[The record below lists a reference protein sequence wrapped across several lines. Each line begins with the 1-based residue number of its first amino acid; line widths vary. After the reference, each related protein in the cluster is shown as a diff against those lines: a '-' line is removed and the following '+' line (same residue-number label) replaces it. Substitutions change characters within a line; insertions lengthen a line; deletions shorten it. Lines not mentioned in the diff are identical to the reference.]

1 MNQLA
6 NALKPV
12 VLPGET
18 MRVFILREGKEYNQ
32 GVAYLDDGTMVVV
45 DVGRKM
51 INKTID
57 IIVTSVHQT
66 TAGKMIFGR
75 YDERSA
81 GPAGGEPVGTALSRV
96 AKRRRSVRRA
106 LIIRSREDRRFRTR
120 WRLCRHLRVLLLH
133 ALDRKPAMSRI
144 TAILPAAGLGTR
156 MGVETPKQFLELG
169 GEPLVIFTLRRLAA
183 CAAITDFILATRA
196 DELSFLED
204 KVSKARIGRP
214 ARVVH
219 GGETRQQSVAN
230 ALAQVAPETEIV
242 MVHDA
247 VRPFVTVEQLDR
259 LIVEARERGAVILGI
274 PAIDTVKEVKR
285 ESLPEDVA
293 RITGTISRE
302 RIVLAQT
309 PQAFRFG
316 ILREAFARA
325 EADGVT
331 ASDEASLVE
340 RLWQGCVRGARFGAE
355 FEDHAALG
363 YGSGAILFGAG
374 ASSAEMILGDSELL
388 HHLSLKASMCLS
400 GCHAGW
406 PYPKPMPF
414 GGACPYLVSTTRV
427 PRRWR
432 ASTWFLR
439 TN

>member
-1 MNQLA
+1 
-6 NALKPV
+6 
-12 VLPGET
+12 
-18 MRVFILREGKEYNQ
+18 
-32 GVAYLDDGTMVVV
+32 
-45 DVGRKM
+45 
-51 INKTID
+51 
-57 IIVTSVHQT
+57 
-66 TAGKMIFGR
+66 
-75 YDERSA
+75 
-81 GPAGGEPVGTALSRV
+81 
-96 AKRRRSVRRA
+96 
-106 LIIRSREDRRFRTR
+106 
-120 WRLCRHLRVLLLH
+120 
-133 ALDRKPAMSRI
+133 MSRI

-204 KVSKARIGRP
+204 RVSKARIGRP

-259 LIVEARERGAVILGI
+259 LIAEARERGAVILGI

-285 ESLPEDVA
+285 ERLPEDVA
-293 RITGTISRE
+293 RITGTIPRE

-309 PQAFRFG
+309 PQAFRYE

-340 RLWQGCVRGARFGAE
+340 RMGQDVYVVVGSERNLKITRPADMDLARFYLE
-355 FEDHAALG
+355 QEHAKQ
-363 YGSGAILFGAG
+363 
-374 ASSAEMILGDSELL
+374 E
-388 HHLSLKASMCLS
+388 
-400 GCHAGW
+400 
-406 PYPKPMPF
+406 
-414 GGACPYLVSTTRV
+414 R
-427 PRRWR
+427 
-432 ASTWFLR
+432 
-439 TN
+439 